1 MTDKKISVL
10 LVDDHKMVREGLA
23 LLIDRDPRLNVVGQ
37 CGDGLRVL
45 GMVNQLKPQVVVL
58 DIELPGLNGL
68 DVCHEISKKHNS
80 VAVLILTMHDDEVF
94 VMRAVQSGAKGYLL
108 KDAAAKKLS
117 DGIVTIANGLP
128 FFNKAIKRK
137 PNGSLGDD
145 IYDTLTLRERQV
157 LQMIAEGK
165 TSRQIAQNLHLAVK
179 TVETHRTRLMGKL
192 DIHNINAL
200 VKYAIKRGIV
210 QLP

>member
-68 DVCHEISKKHNS
+68 DVCHEISKKYNS

>member
-137 PNGSLGDD
+137 PNGSLGGD

>member
-94 VMRAVQSGAKGYLL
+94 VMRALQSGAKGYLL